1 MSEETKHLKLFKYDK
16 ETDDFNTTTFNIK
29 KCLNDNWDKIDS
41 KYEDTTKELTEIK
54 ETDKKQQSDIEL
66 LQFKTQVAGY
76 TRVNKSDGIFT
87 DIVYYD
93 KDNKRI
99 GLSKLQNPNSEGQYL
114 SQTIYIYK
122 DAGSST
128 VSEVYKF
135 KLEYDSDGD
144 LIARKLVV

>member
-1 MSEETKHLKLFKYDK
+1 MSKETENLKLFKYDS
-16 ETDDFNTTTFNIK
+16 ETDDFNTTTFNVQQA
-29 KCLNDNWDKIDS
+29 LNNNWDKIDS

-93 KDNKRI
+93 KNEKRI
-99 GLSKLQNPNSEGQYL
+99 GVSKLQSKNSDGQYL
-114 SQTIYIYK
+114 AQVLYVYK

-128 VSEVYKF
+128 VSETYRF